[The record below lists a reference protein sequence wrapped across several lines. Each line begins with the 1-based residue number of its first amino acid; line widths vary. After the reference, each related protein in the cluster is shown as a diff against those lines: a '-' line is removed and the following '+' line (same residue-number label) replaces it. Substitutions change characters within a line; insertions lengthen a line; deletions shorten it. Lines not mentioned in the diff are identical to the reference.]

1 MSAQTL
7 VRVRMQSAYQHSEF
21 ALQVSNLNLVLDKH
35 QILQNISFDVTEGQ
49 FIGLL
54 GPNGCGKTTTIGMIL
69 GLLKPSKGEVLIN
82 GKNIETNKIS
92 LLHKMNFISPYIE
105 LPKKLKVKQN
115 LIVYGK
121 LYNVDDLENRI
132 DYLSDKLRLSDLLD
146 KITGEL
152 SSGQKNRVSL
162 AKALI
167 NDPTV
172 LLLDEPTAS
181 LDPETGDFV
190 RTFLENY
197 KKEKKISVLLAS
209 HNMDEVKRLC
219 SSVLMMKD
227 GIIVDRGTPKD
238 LILKHGRKNLEEV
251 FLEIARNKR

>member
-1 MSAQTL
+1 
-7 VRVRMQSAYQHSEF
+7 MQNSIE
-21 ALQVSNLNLVLDKH
+21 VINLSKSYKSKQAVNSINFKINENEIV
-35 QILQNISFDVTEGQ
+35 
-49 FIGLL
+49 GLL
-54 GPNGCGKTTTIGMIL
+54 GPNGSGKTTTIGMIL
-69 GLLKPSKGEVLIN
+69 GLLKPTSGKVLIN
-82 GKNIETNKIS
+82 GMDIEKNKIS

-121 LYNVDDLENRI
+121 LYNIKNLNEQI
-132 DYLSDKLRLSDLLD
+132 DYLSDKLRLDKLLD

-167 NDPTV
+167 NDPTI

-181 LDPETGDFV
+181 LDPETGDFI

-197 KKEKKISVLLAS
+197 KKEKKIAVLLAS

-219 SSVLMMKD
+219 NSVLMMKD
-227 GIIVDRGTPKD
+227 GDIVDRGAPD
-238 LILKHGRKNLEEV
+238 NLIKKHGRKNL
-251 FLEIARNKR
+251 

>member
-1 MSAQTL
+1 MSNSIEVINLTKNYKSKQA
-7 VRVRMQSAYQHSEF
+7 VR
-21 ALQVSNLNLVLDKH
+21 
-35 QILQNISFDVTEGQ
+35 NINFKINENEMV
-49 FIGLL
+49 GLL

-69 GLLKPSKGEVLIN
+69 GLLKPTSGKVLIN
-82 GKNIETNKIS
+82 GKNIEKNKIS

-121 LYNVDDLENRI
+121 LYNVKNLNERI
-132 DYLSDKLRLSDLLD
+132 DYLSSKLRLINLLD

-167 NDPTV
+167 NNPSV

-209 HNMDEVKRLC
+209 HNMNEVKRLC

-227 GIIVDRGTPKD
+227 GIIVDNGTPNE
-238 LILKHGRKNLEEV
+238 LISKYGRKNLEEV
-251 FLEIARNKR
+251 FLEIVRKEK

>member
-1 MSAQTL
+1 MSNSIE
-7 VRVRMQSAYQHSEF
+7 VI
-21 ALQVSNLNLVLDKH
+21 NLSKKYKSKEAVN
-35 QILQNISFDVTEGQ
+35 NINFKINENEIV
-49 FIGLL
+49 GLL

-69 GLLKPSKGEVLIN
+69 GLLKPTSGKVLIN
-82 GKNIETNKIS
+82 GMDIEKNKIS
-92 LLHKMNFISPYIE
+92 LLNKMNFISPYIE
-105 LPKKLKVKQN
+105 LPKKLTVRQN

-121 LYNVDDLENRI
+121 LYNIKNPNERI
-132 DYLSDKLRLSDLLD
+132 VYLSNKLRLDELLD

-167 NDPTV
+167 NDPSV

-181 LDPETGDFV
+181 LDPETGDFI

-197 KKEKKISVLLAS
+197 KKERKISVLLAS

-219 SSVLMMKD
+219 GTVLMMKD
-227 GIIVDRGTPKD
+227 GSIVNSGTPD
-238 LILKHGRKNLEEV
+238 HLIKKYGRKNLEEV
-251 FLEIARNKR
+251 FLEIARNKNEFN

>member
-1 MSAQTL
+1 MTNSIE
-7 VRVRMQSAYQHSEF
+7 VI
-21 ALQVSNLNLVLDKH
+21 NLSKKYKDKVAVT
-35 QILQNISFDVTEGQ
+35 NINFKINENEMV
-49 FIGLL
+49 GLL

-69 GLLKPSKGEVLIN
+69 GLLKPSSGEVLIN
-82 GKNIETNKIS
+82 GENIEKNKIS

-121 LYNVDDLENRI
+121 LYSVQNLNERLES
-132 DYLSDKLRLSDLLD
+132 LSYKLRLNEILNS
-146 KITGEL
+146 ITGEL

-167 NDPTV
+167 NDPTI

-181 LDPETGDFV
+181 LDPETGDFI

-197 KKEKKISVLLAS
+197 KKEKKIAVLLAS

-227 GIIVDRGTPKD
+227 GNIIDRGVPND
-238 LILKHGRKNLEEV
+238 LIKKHGRKNLEEV
-251 FLEIARNKR
+251 FLELVRTKSEFN